1 MVNEASL
8 TGESIPIIK
17 GPFDLEKEVFDAV
30 KHKNNLIYSGTN
42 IL

>member
-17 GPFDLEKEVFDAV
+17 GPFELEKDVFDPI
-30 KHKNNLIYSGTN
+30 KHKNNIIFSGTN